1 MKYLSVSQSD
11 DGTTPQPQKGGE
23 GEGSGESS
31 DNGQGSS
38 DDSTMSDEE
47 FEEFSNS
54 ILNGT
59 DLSGGSDDTP
69 TGSGGIDVQNLPND
83 MDGKPSDGDSKS
95 KSSVQLSDRQKDLL
109 KKKIEKQKK
118 FMDGDIQ
125 KTSITKTDSKNLSAI
140 EESGSRIERGW

>member
-1 MKYLSVSQSD
+1 MIFELYD
-11 DGTTPQPQKGGE
+11 ENGEPQKGGN

-54 ILNGT
+54 VMN
-59 DLSGGSDDTP
+59 DDVPSGGSDDSP
-69 TGSGGIDVQNLPND
+69 TGGGGIDVNNLPDN
-83 MDGKPSDGDSKS
+83 MDGKPSSGDSKS

-118 FMDGDIQ
+118 FLDGDIQ
-125 KTSITKTDSKNLSAI
+125 KTSITKTDSKNLSN
-140 EESGSRIERGW
+140 SLRNRVPS